1 MKRLTQK
8 QWILIAIG
16 TVVIAVIALLAVL
29 YVNVW
34 AQPTKQDFTAAKADA
49 EQIATYS
56 GTKLLGEF
64 VTKVNEQSKA
74 GKAQQSLNDS
84 VAAEKK
90 KVIDAVAARQ
100 SLAENIE
107 SSRVVRDKD
116 IKKSFDTYAAQEA
129 KYRTYIKGYVDT
141 YPAYKSSFATCIKVF
156 QISEEAKKNLT
167 KIAALHRTAAKPC
180 FKDLDIVATSP
191 ITPLAN
197 YAKEF
202 KRIIMERQKVFD
214 GLEKKTLDIQVAND
228 RIKQLGADYSKNN
241 PAEAL
246 QKFVDDARF
255 NGELNALIDALESKA
270 KAAK

>member
-1 MKRLTQK
+1 MKRLTRK
-8 QWILIAIG
+8 QWIFVAVG
-16 TVVIAVIALLAVL
+16 AVVVVAAVLLAVL

-49 EQIATYS
+49 EKIATYS

-74 GKAQQSLNDS
+74 GKAQQALTDS

-100 SLAENIE
+100 SLAEDIE

-116 IKKSFDTYAAQEA
+116 IKKSFGTYAAQEA
-129 KYRTYIKGYVDT
+129 KYRTYLTGYAET
-141 YPAYKSSFATCIKVF
+141 YPAYKSSFTTCVKIF
-156 QISEEAKKNLT
+156 QLSEEAKKNLT
-167 KIAALHRTAAKPC
+167 KIAALHRAAAKPC
-180 FKDLDIVATSP
+180 FEDLDTVAASP

-214 GLEKKTLDIQVAND
+214 ALEKKTLDIQVAND

-241 PAEAL
+241 PAEDL

-255 NGELNALIDALESKA
+255 NGELNALIDALDSKA
-270 KAAK
+270 KATK